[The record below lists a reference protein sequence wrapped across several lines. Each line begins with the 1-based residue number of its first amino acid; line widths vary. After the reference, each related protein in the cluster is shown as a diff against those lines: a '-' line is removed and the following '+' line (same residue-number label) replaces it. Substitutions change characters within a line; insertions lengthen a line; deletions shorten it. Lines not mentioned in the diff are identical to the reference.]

1 MADGRAG
8 GEEGTGSQ
16 CRAELRQEVS
26 GMEQMGQRRLQVQ
39 RGVQ

>member
-8 GEEGTGSQ
+8 GEEGPGPRS
-16 CRAELRQEVS
+16 RAELRQEVS
-26 GMEQMGQRRLQVQ
+26 GMEQMGQRELQVQ